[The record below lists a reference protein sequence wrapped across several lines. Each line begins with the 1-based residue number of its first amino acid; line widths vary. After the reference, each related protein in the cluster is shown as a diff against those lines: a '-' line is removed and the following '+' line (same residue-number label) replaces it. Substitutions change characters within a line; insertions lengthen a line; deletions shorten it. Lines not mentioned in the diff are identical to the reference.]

1 MFVVPNR
8 AQISQAERR
17 DQSGCE
23 GAAIRLMFWRAPARA
38 LFPEVSYQFVWCDL
52 SDRFAR

>member
-8 AQISQAERR
+8 AQISQAKRR

-23 GAAIRLMFWRAPARA
+23 GAAILFWRAPARA
-38 LFPEVSYQFVWCDL
+38 LLFPEVSYQFVWCDL
-52 SDRFAR
+52 SNRFAR